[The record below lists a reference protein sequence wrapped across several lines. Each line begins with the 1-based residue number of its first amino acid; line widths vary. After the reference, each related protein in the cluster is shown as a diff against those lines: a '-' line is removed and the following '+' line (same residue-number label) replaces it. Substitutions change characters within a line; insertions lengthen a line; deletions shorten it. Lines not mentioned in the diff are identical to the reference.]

1 MEDRWHGDGGG
12 RMAVKWGGGRGEGGS
27 GWWLHG
33 SAQSEW
39 CLVLMRSLFIK
50 STQGGCASA

>member
-1 MEDRWHGDGGG
+1 MEVMVEVG
-12 RMAVKWGGGRGEGGS
+12 RGGS
-27 GWWLHG
+27 GRWGRSRG

-50 STQGGCASA
+50 STQGGCATA